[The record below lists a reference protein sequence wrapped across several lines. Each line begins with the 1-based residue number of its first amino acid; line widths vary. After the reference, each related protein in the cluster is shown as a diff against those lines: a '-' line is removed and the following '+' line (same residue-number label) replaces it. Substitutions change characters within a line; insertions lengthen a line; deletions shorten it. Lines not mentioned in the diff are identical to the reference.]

1 MSKSDLVYRADCPS
15 RIVLDQIADKWSMM
29 VLEVLREPQRFNA
42 IKRRLDGV
50 TQRVLTQTLRKL
62 ERNGMV
68 KRKVLDGRVLGVEY
82 SLTPLGQ
89 SLQEP
94 FSLLFNW
101 TLENIDTIQRCQKLY
116 DAESEYITGTLSAA
130 LRLYGRP
137 GLSVETDLFLRSIA
151 VGVDIPLFHSA
162 SIQDRIAR
170 RPNLYLRIECFNT
183 NKHRLCS
190 LRTPRTMS
198 HMR

>member
-1 MSKSDLVYRADCPS
+1 MSKSDIVYRADCPS

-42 IKRRLDGV
+42 IKRRLEGV

-62 ERNGMV
+62 ERNGMI

-94 FSLLFNW
+94 FSILFNW
-101 TLENIDTIQRCQKLY
+101 TLENIDTIQRSQKRY
-116 DAESEYITGTLSAA
+116 DEESE
-130 LRLYGRP
+130 
-137 GLSVETDLFLRSIA
+137 
-151 VGVDIPLFHSA
+151 
-162 SIQDRIAR
+162 
-170 RPNLYLRIECFNT
+170 
-183 NKHRLCS
+183 
-190 LRTPRTMS
+190 
-198 HMR
+198 